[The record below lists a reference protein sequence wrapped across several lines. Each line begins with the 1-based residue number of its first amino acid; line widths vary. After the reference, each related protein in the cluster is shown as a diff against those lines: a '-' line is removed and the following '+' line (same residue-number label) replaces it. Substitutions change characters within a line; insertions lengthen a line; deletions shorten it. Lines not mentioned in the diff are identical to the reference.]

1 MDSVIYPLNKCVQV
15 ARDSSN
21 YTQENYVE
29 FNQWNVWN
37 RFLLRIQ
44 IDPSDGI
51 REQTHHT
58 DYEYILLSCYWL
70 LDWINISIWATAKNG
85 ERKMGN
91 RKQDEIIL
99 FYFQIH
105 LHLWKVLI
113 HSLCGNRATFSS
125 CHNACDP
132 RWVPLRNNT
141 AIRVTSRHSWRHT
154 EQIVDHYSN
163 SPCDKPSYHSNV
175 CL

>member
-1 MDSVIYPLNKCVQV
+1 MSPVTRRIFPTVHLDVRKAKSVWIVFAFASNVNIHGRHCSISNSGECEYDQESQTEIAKWKAWR
-15 ARDSSN
+15 ARK
-21 YTQENYVE
+21 
-29 FNQWNVWN
+29 
-37 RFLLRIQ
+37 
-44 IDPSDGI
+44 
-51 REQTHHT
+51 
-58 DYEYILLSCYWL
+58 
-70 LDWINISIWATAKNG
+70 AKNG

-154 EQIVDHYSN
+154 EQIVDHYSY